1 MTLLAASACPFVW
14 WNIHLH
20 ITRDRNVLKA
30 TIDVLEAGEMNFY
43 CTHLDHLD
51 ENWRMKQINAI
62 RVTAEDIPQ
71 QKTKSND
78 TNLSQYSEEIGK
90 PIPKVEVMKYLK
102 SKHYT
107 DAKDYS
113 RECESVVMIAK
124 GQSVQG
130 TCKYGTRVDYILSS
144 SDSTYKFVA
153 GSCLVLSSKGT
164 SDHHIVKVDV
174 VKENNSIL
182 NSSPRQEENNNVT
195 KKQQRMKT
203 QPSPSTCIWNKNT
216 YGRDID

>member
-1 MTLLAASACPFVW
+1 
-14 WNIHLH
+14 
-20 ITRDRNVLKA
+20 
-30 TIDVLEAGEMNFY
+30 
-43 CTHLDHLD
+43 
-51 ENWRMKQINAI
+51 
-62 RVTAEDIPQ
+62 
-71 QKTKSND
+71 
-78 TNLSQYSEEIGK
+78 
-90 PIPKVEVMKYLK
+90 MKYLK
-102 SKHYT
+102 SKQYT

-113 RECESVVMIAK
+113 RECESFVMIAT

-153 GSCLVLSSKGT
+153 GSYLVLSSKGT

-182 NSSPRQEENNNVT
+182 NSSPREEENNNVT
-195 KKQQRMKT
+195 KMQQRMKT
-203 QPSPSTCIWNKNT
+203 QPSPSSCIWNKNT

>member
-1 MTLLAASACPFVW
+1 
-14 WNIHLH
+14 
-20 ITRDRNVLKA
+20 
-30 TIDVLEAGEMNFY
+30 MNFY

-51 ENWRMKQINAI
+51 ENWRMKQINVIIQSNNDEPHILAGGLNSLDESDYSQE
-62 RVTAEDIPQ
+62 RWTDIV
-71 QKTKSND
+71 K
-78 TNLSQYSEEIGK
+78 YSEEIGK

-130 TCKYGTRVDYILSS
+130 TCKYGTRIDYILSS

-153 GSCLVLSSKGT
+153 GSYLVLS
-164 SDHHIVKVDV
+164 
-174 VKENNSIL
+174 
-182 NSSPRQEENNNVT
+182 
-195 KKQQRMKT
+195 
-203 QPSPSTCIWNKNT
+203 C
-216 YGRDID
+216 